1 MPGLSQHVGGI
12 HPPPASILRRRARE
26 LRVALVAHL
35 LGLGA
40 GAATAIGLTPAAL
53 ALVRAL
59 T

>member
-1 MPGLSQHVGGI
+1 MTRYCQTG
-12 HPPPASILRRRARE
+12 E
-26 LRVALVAHL
+26 RVALVAHL

-40 GAATAIGLTPAAL
+40 GATTVVGLTPAAL

>member
-1 MPGLSQHVGGI
+1 MTPYCEAG
-12 HPPPASILRRRARE
+12 A
-26 LRVALVAHL
+26 RVALVAHL

-40 GAATAIGLTPAAL
+40 GAATIVGLTPAAL